1 MTQVSRPILF
11 NCFFLTALFFLYS
24 CGEKPATDPCCT
36 FTELPADAKVKD
48 GQGVLQVDGGTAA
61 YFYVFDESGKQVGY
75 ELLNKTLSLDPGK
88 YQIKV
93 NSSIYPLK
101 MEAGRLAKCATG
113 TLIVKGN
120 TPEYYYVMDSVNNQL
135 SYDLLGKATSFFP
148 SSLKVKVNNTETP
161 ADVNI
166 NKITEIVTG
175 TLVVRGSTNEYYYVL
190 DGMNKQLN
198 YNMLEKPLAFLP
210 GTYPVKVN
218 NSSMKAD
225 VVAGQLIAL
234 VTGTLL
240 VSGLTNEYYYVL
252 DSLGNSLNY
261 QSLNKSLAFFPGNLE
276 IKLNNTHLK
285 AKVVKGEISEFV
297 TGSLML
303 TGNGSDYYY
312 VFNQSGNQLN
322 YNSLNKSLSFF
333 PSEYTVKLGQN
344 SRKATVSPGQLT
356 SITEFK

>member
-1 MTQVSRPILF
+1 MTSRPILPY
-11 NCFFLTALFFLYS
+11 CFLLIAIVFLYS
-24 CGEKPATDPCCT
+24 CGEKPAPDPCCT
-36 FTELPADAKVKD
+36 FTGLPPDANVKD
-48 GQGVLQVDGGTAA
+48 GQGALQVDGGTSA
-61 YFYVFDESGKQVGY
+61 YFYVFDASGKQVSY
-75 ELLNKTLSLDPGK
+75 QSLNKTLSLDPGK

-93 NSSIYPLK
+93 NNTSYPLEVK
-101 MEAGRLAKCATG
+101 TGILAKCSTG
-113 TLIVKGN
+113 TLIVAGN

-175 TLVVRGSTNEYYYVL
+175 TLIVHGSTNEYYYVL

-210 GTYPVKVN
+210 GTYQVKVN

-225 VVAGQLIAL
+225 VVASYLTAL

-303 TGNGSDYYY
+303 TGGGADYYY
-312 VFNQSGNQLN
+312 VLDETGNQLN

-333 PSEYTVKLGQN
+333 PSEYIVKLGQ
-344 SRKATVSPGQLT
+344 STRKATVTPGQLT
-356 SITEFK
+356 SISAFK